1 MRFWN
6 IIKEDEPKM
15 TTNTA
20 QTVQT
25 SWGWLLAIGI
35 IFIILGILGLG
46 MPFALTLAADL
57 VVGWLL
63 LIGGIISI
71 ISSFYSRNLGRFF
84 MIFLSGV
91 VFGIAG
97 ILLLTKPLVGVL
109 TLTLILAAFFF
120 IEGIF
125 KVIYSLQIRPIQNW
139 GWMLVSGIISLILAF
154 LIWADFPGS
163 VVITGLLVGFYLFF
177 SGISMIMLS
186 VASRGALKT
195 T

>member
-35 IFIILGILGLG
+35 VFIILGILGLG

-97 ILLLTKPLVGVL
+97 ILLLVKPIVGAL

-125 KVIYSLQIRPIQNW
+125 KIVYSFQIRPIQNW
-139 GWMLVSGIISLILAF
+139 GWILVSGIISLILAI

-163 VVITGLLVGFYLFF
+163 VVITGLLVGFYLLF

-186 VASRGALKT
+186 VAARGALKST
-195 T
+195 

>member
-1 MRFWN
+1 
-6 IIKEDEPKM
+6 M

-35 IFIILGILGLG
+35 VFLILGILGLG

-71 ISSFYSRNLGRFF
+71 ISSFYPRNLGRFF

-97 ILLLTKPLVGVL
+97 ILLLVKPIVGAL

-120 IEGIF
+120 IEGIL
-125 KVIYSLQIRPIQNW
+125 KVVYSFQIRPIQNW
-139 GWMLVSGIISLILAF
+139 GWMLVSGIISLILAI

-163 VVITGLLVGFYLFF
+163 VVITGLLVGFYLLF

-186 VASRGALKT
+186 VAARGALKST
-195 T
+195 